1 MHILWAGSRCEIPPP
16 QKYLHADTAIKLSFR
31 LPNQKRT
38 HRHPSCS
45 DLDSPL
51 KLNGIESKWISIK
64 RDLADIYFLG

>member
-1 MHILWAGSRCEIPPP
+1 MSWLQVWDPPPP
-16 QKYLHADTAIKLSFR
+16 QKKYLCADTAIKLSFC

-64 RDLADIYFLG
+64 RDLVNIYFLG